1 MFAWCVA
8 LAQTHFELM
17 VEITRLTYN
26 RVSLTA
32 TAPLIEVPSSNLS
45 QLLQLNRQPTS
56 IVPISIKND
65 GPSPIPHP
73 KVCFRVHAS
82 FIC

>member
-8 LAQTHFELM
+8 LVLAHFESM
-17 VEITRLTYN
+17 VEIIGLTHS

-32 TAPLIEVPSSNLS
+32 TAPLEVPSSNLS

-73 KVCFRVHAS
+73 EVCFRVHAS